1 MKEKVKTVVNG
12 APDAD
17 RQKLIHAGKILGNNV
32 TVEAAGI
39 KEGDFMVVMVSPPKK
54 NTASGVVGTS
64 GSASVATTSAA
75 AAAFKESTAT
85 NNGKESNADLLTGSA
100 FETAVKNITDM
111 GYPRDEVLAA
121 MKASYNNADRA
132 VEYLLNGI
140 PEASVDGDNEDGGDE
155 GANPLEFLRNDPQ
168 FIQLRTAIQQNP
180 SLLPPLLEQIGQ
192 VNPQLLSMIEQHK
205 ESFIELMN
213 ERPDDSQ
220 EDNDE
225 GQGQEE
231 DENVDLPPGSSG
243 DAAAPSVIHV
253 TEPEKAAIERLE
265 QLGFAR
271 ARVIE
276 AYFACDKNEDLAANF
291 LLEHQG
297 DE

>member
-17 RQKLIHAGKILGNNV
+17 RQKLIHAGRILANTV

-54 NTASGVVGTS
+54 SAASGVAGAS
-64 GSASVATTSAA
+64 GVASVASAA
-75 AAAFKESTAT
+75 AAASAASKDSTTASSDKESD
-85 NNGKESNADLLTGSA
+85 ADLLTGAA

-111 GYPRDEVLAA
+111 GYPRGEVLAA

-140 PEASVDGDNEDGGDE
+140 PEAPIDADDDGDE

-168 FIQLRTAIQQNP
+168 FLQLRTAIQQNP

-192 VNPQLLSMIEQHK
+192 VNPQLLGMIEQHK

-213 ERPDDSQ
+213 EGVDDGQ
-220 EDNDE
+220 EGDE
-225 GQGQEE
+225 GGQE
-231 DENVDLPPGSSG
+231 DENADLPAGSSG
-243 DAAAPSVIHV
+243 AAAAPPVIHV
-253 TEPEKAAIERLE
+253 TEAEKAAIERLE

-291 LLEHQG
+291 LFEHQG